1 MHAVLHT
8 PHQVWQNRTT
18 QQSGCTLFYRAL
30 ALRLNARVSELT
42 LAAECAH
49 ADGESARAELERV
62 RSRHQ
67 DDIDALEK
75 RQRQLV
81 SALKAVGGQ
90 SGPLPLD
97 GGSENIER
105 GGTATVT
112 DRVER
117 ASSPVQPSGALLAVR
132 DRNQNQ
138 AIQEAELAA
147 AVMQVRP
154 YQAASALRILQAW
167 LSLTLS

>member
-1 MHAVLHT
+1 M
-8 PHQVWQNRTT
+8 
-18 QQSGCTLFYRAL
+18 

-49 ADGESARAELERV
+49 TDSESARAELERV

-97 GGSENIER
+97 GGSENVEH
-105 GGTATVT
+105 GSSATAV

-138 AIQEAELAA
+138 AIHEAELAA
-147 AVMQVRP
+147 AVMQVCAH
-154 YQAASALRILQAW
+154 QAASPLCILQGLAVTDTQ
-167 LSLTLS
+167 LIKA